1 MIFSTMLWISWNLT
15 VALSK
20 DAQKEPVQIS
30 LGNFYSI
37 EAYIA
42 FKGGTLTGLK
52 VPPPVKKRGRPKGS
66 DLTTIDLPTKRS
78 KRKSKSKPCSFSHL
92 HTSEKEKGEQQL
104 PCTYTHTHIHTLMH
118 TDTLTHIVCTYT
130 QMQYWFISPV
140 NILSWFVDKEVI
152 NDAIREGKLIEEDR
166 VECRP
171 EKIPNHVCPG

>member
-92 HTSEKEKGEQQL
+92 HTSEKENGEQQL
-104 PCTYTHTHIHTLMH
+104 PCTYTHTHAHAHRHTHTHSMYIHT
-118 TDTLTHIVCTYT
+118 
-130 QMQYWFISPV
+130 
-140 NILSWFVDKEVI
+140 
-152 NDAIREGKLIEEDR
+152 DAIL
-166 VECRP
+166 VYFP
-171 EKIPNHVCPG
+171 S